1 MARSQIPATL
11 VASPSIEIEGSVV
24 ARALGLD
31 VGVFKQLMADRK
43 ITTLCERGT
52 GADNGRYRASFYYG
66 NRRVRLVVDEDG
78 RVLSGPE
85 GHLAAI

>member
-11 VASPSIEIEGSVV
+11 FVPPSIEIEGSVV
-24 ARALGLD
+24 ARALGMD
-31 VGVFKQLMADRK
+31 VDVFKQLMTDRK
-43 ITTLCERGT
+43 ITMLCERGT
-52 GADNGRYRASFYYG
+52 GTDSGRYRASFYHG

-85 GHLAAI
+85 

>member
-66 NRRVRLVVDEDG
+66 NRRARVVVDQDG

-85 GHLAAI
+85 

>member
-1 MARSQIPATL
+1 MVRSQTPPA
-11 VASPSIEIEGSVV
+11 VCPPSIEIV

-31 VGVFKQLMADRK
+31 VGVFKQLMTDRK

-52 GADNGRYRASFYYG
+52 GTDNGRYRASFYYG

-78 RVLSGPE
+78 RALSGP
-85 GHLAAI
+85 A